1 MRKWSSGAFIDFPLK
16 IAAAVSAGF
25 AAKSRKSPQ
34 SRTPAG
40 VPLDQHGRAWAAL
53 LVRQRPG
60 AGPSDAPTPTGS
72 RVCCP
77 FWSSREYDASS
88 YIYSPRRY
96 LPAGSGPGKAAE
108 TPSATGSRRHGSS
121 LGPNLPPDPVLAPTR
136 HKIYAT
142 EEKEHTQYVKRPAA
156 PRQKN
161 RSAAPAGPRASSAAP
176 AAAAARRGSPAA
188 DADAYDDGGAA
199 PACLKR

>member
-1 MRKWSSGAFIDFPLK
+1 MYEGL
-16 IAAAVSAGF
+16 
-25 AAKSRKSPQ
+25 Q
-34 SRTPAG
+34 SRTQAP

-53 LVRQRPG
+53 LGRQRPG
-60 AGPSDAPTPTGS
+60 SRSCDGPTSTVS
-72 RVCCP
+72 QVCCP
-77 FWSSREYDASS
+77 FWSIREYDVGS

-142 EEKEHTQYVKRPAA
+142 DGKEHTQYVTRPA
-156 PRQKN
+156 PRQKS
-161 RSAAPAGPRASSAAP
+161 RSAAPAGPRASSAAR

-188 DADAYDDGGAA
+188 DANAYDDGGAA
-199 PACLKR
+199 PACLKRSLAHRPPTGLSYQYSPAARGR

>member
-1 MRKWSSGAFIDFPLK
+1 MYEGL
-16 IAAAVSAGF
+16 
-25 AAKSRKSPQ
+25 Q
-34 SRTPAG
+34 SRTQAP

-53 LVRQRPG
+53 LARQRPG
-60 AGPSDAPTPTGS
+60 SRSCDGPTPTVLQ
-72 RVCCP
+72 VCCP
-77 FWSSREYDASS
+77 FWSIREYDACS

-161 RSAAPAGPRASSAAP
+161 RSAAPAARHASWAAP
-176 AAAAARRGSPAA
+176 AAAAARRGSPVA

-199 PACLKR
+199 PACSKRSRARRPPTGPACHRSPAAPDH

>member
-25 AAKSRKSPQ
+25 AAKYRKSPQ

-40 VPLDQHGRAWAAL
+40 VPLDQHGRAWAAR

-60 AGPSDAPTPTGS
+60 SRSCDAPTPTVS
-72 RVCCP
+72 QVCCP
-77 FWSSREYDASS
+77 FWSSREYDAGS

-156 PRQKN
+156 PPRRT
-161 RSAAPAGPRASSAAP
+161 RSA
-176 AAAAARRGSPAA
+176 
-188 DADAYDDGGAA
+188 
-199 PACLKR
+199 